1 MDGEAAHSSEL
12 NTDTDTWTWI
22 ASYCKDRIH
31 KLRVQNDSPAKSE
44 LQTAN
49 IRGRISMCKEI
60 LGLAENKKVDVEPP
74 KREIY

>member
-1 MDGEAAHSSEL
+1 MD
-12 NTDTDTWTWI
+12 
-22 ASYCKDRIH
+22 R
-31 KLRVQNDSPAKSE
+31 KLLQGQATQGGFKNDSPAKSE